1 MVENPL
7 VVTWRFFKAAARAYL
22 YLVIESICDEAS
34 CSWSIDFLNFDAAIR
49 CDGRSSAKTAFEK
62 FDGV

>member
-7 VVTWRFFKAAARAYL
+7 VVAWRFFKAAVRAYL

-49 CDGRSSAKTAFEK
+49 GDG
-62 FDGV
+62 